1 MDSAFDDEDIFRQ
14 FDYHPPNR
22 ITTNS
27 ARQSISKEDLID
39 ILDIVKSSLERAWFS
54 SCGGKKRRLKRMET
68 LEELK
73 QKIESC
79 PDDMNLSMVLEN
91 AFAPTSCVPP
101 LFGRNMNR
109 VLERQLNHTLLFLDE
124 HLNTGEETD
133 DATIGDTLVEDDEE
147 LEMMTA
153 HSHNTSDSSS
163 VYTAPDY
170 DADSEKIDDKSQS
183 AVVDDDDDG
192 VSEGSDDVVVT
203 TCNVESDLGPLG
215 VSITTWS
222 RRKLNTESMRS
233 RSTIAEAVAEA
244 ERTSESD
251 DEDEDDDDDDEENNE
266 TLEEVSVSIGDK
278 VVVHASRTRSVRFIG
293 IKPTTEDNI
302 HRAMEL
308 LQSAKLMREK
318 MVESP

>member
-1 MDSAFDDEDIFRQ
+1 MDAAFDDEDIFRQ

-22 ITTNS
+22 TSSNN
-27 ARQSISKEDLID
+27 ARQSISKEELID
-39 ILDIVKSSLERAWFS
+39 ILDIVKSSLERAWFV
-54 SCGGKKRRLKRMET
+54 SCGGKKRRLKKMET
-68 LEELK
+68 IEELK

-91 AFAPTSCVPP
+91 AIAPTSCVPP

-109 VLERQLNHTLLFLDE
+109 VLERQLNHTLLFLDQ
-124 HLNTGEETD
+124 HLSTGEETD

-153 HSHNTSDSSS
+153 HSHATSESSS
-163 VYTAPDY
+163 VYTVPDY
-170 DADSEKIDDKSQS
+170 DADSEKADDKSQD
-183 AVVDDDDDG
+183 VVDDDDDDG

-222 RRKLNTESMRS
+222 RRKLNTESIRS

-251 DEDEDDDDDDEENNE
+251 DEEEDDDEENNE

-278 VVVHASRTRSVRFIG
+278 VVVHASRTRSVRFTG
-293 IKPTTEDNI
+293 VKPTTEDNI
-302 HRAMEL
+302 YRAMEL